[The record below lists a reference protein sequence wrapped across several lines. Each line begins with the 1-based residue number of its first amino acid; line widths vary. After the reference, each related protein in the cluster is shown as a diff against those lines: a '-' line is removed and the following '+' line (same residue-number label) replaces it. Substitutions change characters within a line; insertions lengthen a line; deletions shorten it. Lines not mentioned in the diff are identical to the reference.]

1 MAARISPTPVRVIRE
16 RFEADIAQA
25 TTTRYCLGESRL
37 VSSTPCSP
45 SSGTVA
51 LGFVRLPPRSDES
64 LQKGVRRMVDGR
76 AQLGYPTKPDSGEVG
91 MIVYT
96 IYHDS
101 VEVSQ
106 AQISG

>member
-1 MAARISPTPVRVIRE
+1 
-16 RFEADIAQA
+16 
-25 TTTRYCLGESRL
+25 
-37 VSSTPCSP
+37 
-45 SSGTVA
+45 
-51 LGFVRLPPRSDES
+51 
-64 LQKGVRRMVDGR
+64 MVDGR

-106 AQISG
+106 AQIGG